1 VSKRCWFAVST
12 KCTLAQSANCDEG
25 TVTDE
30 APPSLD
36 SARLQIARL
45 VLDDF
50 ADLKRAMLTAA
61 RVSATTLGVTRVGI
75 WSLAEDR
82 SALRRVALYDLGQP
96 KEQVIADLEL
106 PLAHWPAYLAA
117 VSSRRV
123 IAANDALRDARTSEL
138 AAAYLV
144 PHAVSSMLDAPLFV
158 RGEVWGVVCHEHT
171 GAARI
176 WSEREI
182 GFAVSVADML
192 STMLEQAMR
201 LAIEARLRQT
211 EAELAQLRR
220 AEAVVRTA
228 AAIGHDINTLL
239 QAISGRAELAVHYGP
254 GRQSEVMLDIVG
266 DCQRAARIVGQLRE
280 LDAPVQALGLES
292 DVSFVINDTR
302 ATLDALLAPSHTLT
316 VELAPEARVPA
327 SRADLERI
335 VLNLVINAK
344 EAMPLGGTVSVV
356 TRRTESGV
364 LLEVRDQ
371 GSGIAPEQADQIFE
385 PYFTTK
391 NGRNTGLGLFAVAT
405 IARRTAGVVAFESKQ
420 GVGTTVSISW
430 AG

>member
-1 VSKRCWFAVST
+1 MM
-12 KCTLAQSANCDEG
+12 E
-25 TVTDE
+25 E
-30 APPSLD
+30 APVSLD

-61 RVSATTLGVTRVGI
+61 RVSATTLGITRVGV

-82 SALRRVALYDLGQP
+82 SALRRVALHDLRHPEQQP
-96 KEQVIADLEL
+96 VEDLEL
-106 PLAHWPAYLAA
+106 PLSDWPRYLAA
-117 VSSRRV
+117 VTSRRV
-123 IAANDALRDARTSEL
+123 IAAEDAQTDTRTSEL
-138 AAAYLV
+138 TEAYLV
-144 PHAVSSMLDAPLFV
+144 PHGVTSMMDAPLFV

-171 GAARI
+171 GSRRI
-176 WSEREI
+176 WTDREL

-211 EAELAQLRR
+211 EAELARLNR

-239 QAISGRAELAVHYGP
+239 QAISGRAELAVHYDVDK
-254 GRQSEVMLDIVG
+254 QSEALLEIVG

-280 LDAPVQALGLES
+280 LDTPSRALGVES
-292 DVSFVINDTR
+292 DLSFVIEDTR
-302 ATLDALLAPSHTLT
+302 ATLDALLAPNHKLAVVLT
-316 VELAPEARVPA
+316 PEARVPA

-335 VLNLVINAK
+335 VLNLVVNAK
-344 EAMPLGGTVSVV
+344 EAMPNGGTVAII
-356 TRRTESGV
+356 TRSGASGV
-364 LLEVRDQ
+364 SLSVRDQ
-371 GSGIAPEQADQIFE
+371 GSGIAPEQADHIFE

-405 IARRTAGVVAFESKQ
+405 IARRTSGTVAIESNPDT
-420 GVGTTVSISW
+420 GTTVTVTW
-430 AG
+430 GG